1 MSQRQTISYLKQR
14 FAEVGMTLLSRHGQ
28 NFLIDLNLLRLLA
41 ETANVQPRDV
51 VLEVG
56 TGTGGLTATIA
67 RQAAAV
73 VTVEIDARLYQLAYE
88 ELIDFDNVTM
98 LQLDALA
105 GKNRLDSRVL
115 EAVAERL
122 AESPDRR
129 FTLVA
134 NLPYSIATP
143 VISNLLDLDQ
153 PPESMT
159 ITIQKELAERIVAVP
174 STKDYGALSVWTQS
188 QCEVELVRLM
198 PPEAFWP
205 RPKVTSAIV
214 QLRLDPRRRGRI
226 SDRAFFHSFVRGL
239 FMHRRKFLR
248 SVLPSAFKGR
258 LDKRE
263 VDAILEAH
271 GIPAATRAEQLDVA
285 TVIQLSDSVQ
295 SRLAETAERT

>member
-28 NFLIDLNLLRLLA
+28 NFLIDLNLLRLLG
-41 ETANVQPRDV
+41 ETASVQPRDV

-56 TGTGGLTATIA
+56 TGTGGLTAMIA

-73 VTVEIDARLYQLAYE
+73 VTVEIDPRLYQLAYE

-105 GKNRLDSRVL
+105 GKNRLDARVL
-115 EAVAERL
+115 DAVAERL
-122 AESPDRR
+122 TESPGRR

-134 NLPYSIATP
+134 NLPYSVATP

-174 STKDYGALSVWTQS
+174 STKDFGALSVWTQS

-214 QLRLDPRRRGRI
+214 QLRLDLQRRGRI
-226 SDRAFFHSFVRGL
+226 SDRTFFHSFVRGL
-239 FMHRRKFLR
+239 FSHRRKFLR

-263 VDAILEAH
+263 VDAILDAH

-295 SRLAETAERT
+295 SRLAETAE